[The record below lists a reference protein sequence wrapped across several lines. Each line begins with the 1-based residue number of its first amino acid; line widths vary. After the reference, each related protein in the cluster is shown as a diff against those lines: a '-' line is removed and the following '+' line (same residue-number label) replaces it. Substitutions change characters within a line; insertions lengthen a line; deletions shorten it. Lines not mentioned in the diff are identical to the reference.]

1 MKAPSKLIFS
11 MHFLIPVLTG
21 MVLLFSSFYPE
32 PAESKLKADVY
43 KGFIAI
49 YNFQFQKADSIITV
63 VKRENPNNAGSYL
76 MSANYYWWKIISG
89 DDTKENRSE
98 YLKSL
103 DQAKAIVGKR
113 KSTLSDDDNYCLISI
128 YAYRARF
135 EAMNKNYI
143 QALSSINNCVA
154 SIKQSFNKEDRYE
167 PFYLTTGL
175 YNYMIAQVNHKHPI
189 LYPYTVFLP
198 DGDKKKGL
206 AMLQKTAA
214 STDPL
219 LSTEAMYFLMK
230 INLEEEKS
238 YTNAVSYGQRL
249 ANGFPANLLYRFYYL
264 KSLLAAENKEEAL
277 RQYKIISTF
286 SASNDELDT
295 HQRVYFVGLSRQC
308 LKDSG
313 VTY

>member
-1 MKAPSKLIFS
+1 MKTPTQFLFPKL
-11 MHFLIPVLTG
+11 FLIPALTG
-21 MVLLFSSFYPE
+21 ILFLFASFKSE
-32 PAESKLKADVY
+32 PAETKLKSDIY
-43 KGFIAI
+43 IGFIAI
-49 YNFQFQKADSIITV
+49 YNFQFQKADSIIAV

-76 MSANYYWWKIISG
+76 MTANYYWWKIISG
-89 DDTKENRSE
+89 DDTKENRSD

-103 DQAKAIVGKR
+103 EKAKSIVGKR

-128 YAYRARF
+128 YAYKARF

-206 AMLQKTAA
+206 SMLQKTAS

-230 INLEEEKS
+230 INLEEENN
-238 YTNAVSYGQRL
+238 YTNAVNYGMKL

-264 KSLLAAENKEEAL
+264 KALLAAGNKEEAL

-286 SASNDELDT
+286 SSSNDELDT

-308 LKDSG
+308 LKDAC

>member
-1 MKAPSKLIFS
+1 MKTATN
-11 MHFLIPVLTG
+11 FLSLKYFMIPVLTG
-21 MVLLFSSFYPE
+21 IVVLFTSFKTE
-32 PAESKLKADVY
+32 LAETKLKADVY

-49 YNFQFQKADSIITV
+49 YNFQFQKADSIIAV
-63 VKRENPNNAGSYL
+63 VKKENPNNAGSYL

-98 YLKSL
+98 YLRSLEKAKS
-103 DQAKAIVGKR
+103 IVGKR
-113 KSTLSDDDNYCLISI
+113 KATLSDDDNYCLISI
-128 YAYRARF
+128 YAYKARF

-189 LYPYTVFLP
+189 LYPYTMFLP

-206 AMLQKTAA
+206 DMLYKTAGF
-214 STDPL
+214 SDPL
-219 LSTEAMYFLMK
+219 LSTEAIYFLMK
-230 INLEEEKS
+230 INLEEEKN
-238 YTNAVSYGQRL
+238 YDNAVTYGNRL

-264 KSLLAAENKEEAL
+264 KSLLAAGNKEEAL
-277 RQYKIISTF
+277 RQYKIISAF
-286 SASNDELDT
+286 SATNNDLDT
-295 HQRVYFVGLSRQC
+295 HQRVYFVMLSRKI
-308 LKDSG
+308 LKEANVS
-313 VTY
+313 Y

>member
-1 MKAPSKLIFS
+1 MKTTTKRIFKK
-11 MHFLIPVLTG
+11 FFFIPVLTG
-21 MVLLFSSFYPE
+21 IILLFSSFNPE
-32 PAESKLKADVY
+32 PADSKFKADVY

-49 YNFQFQKADSIITV
+49 YNFQFQKADSIIAV
-63 VKRENPNNAGSYL
+63 VKKENPNNAGSYL
-76 MSANYYWWKIISG
+76 MSANFYWWKIISG
-89 DDTKENRSE
+89 DDSKENRSA

-103 DQAKAIVGKR
+103 DQAKLIVGKR

-143 QALSSINNCVA
+143 QALSSINSCVA

-206 AMLQKTAA
+206 SMLQKTAS

-230 INLEEEKS
+230 INLEEENN
-238 YTNAVSYGQRL
+238 YTNAVSYGMHL

-264 KSLLAAENKEEAL
+264 KSLLAAGNKEEAL

-286 SASNDELDT
+286 STNNDELDT
-295 HQRVYFVGLSRQC
+295 HQRVYFIGLSKQC
-308 LKDSG
+308 LKDSN